1 MVAGAVVFL
10 RTTVPQDHASVEIL
24 GDERMGTGVAVA
36 PQRILTAHYVVLG
49 AERVEVSDA
58 QGRRHAVR
66 KVRLDHET
74 GLALLSIDG
83 PDLQPVALAPGD
95 APRPGQAVF
104 LIASV
109 SERDRKGATGV
120 VTSVGPFETYWEY
133 MLDQAILS
141 TCVNPG
147 LAGAPLFEQS
157 GRLVGL
163 VTLGLVAVGRSSL
176 AVPVDLYLRHREE
189 LEGLVPARPG
199 RAWLGL
205 YAQPYGSGIVVSG
218 VVSGG
223 PADSAGLKQ
232 GDVILGIDGVE
243 ATTLRALFG
252 AIQTRRPGDAVGLQV
267 LRDSSILAL
276 DVHAASFAEF
286 FA

>member
-1 MVAGAVVFL
+1 
-10 RTTVPQDHASVEIL
+10 
-24 GDERMGTGVAVA
+24 
-36 PQRILTAHYVVLG
+36 
-49 AERVEVSDA
+49 
-58 QGRRHAVR
+58 
-66 KVRLDHET
+66 
-74 GLALLSIDG
+74 
-83 PDLQPVALAPGD
+83 
-95 APRPGQAVF
+95 
-104 LIASV
+104 
-109 SERDRKGATGV
+109 
-120 VTSVGPFETYWEY
+120 
-133 MLDQAILS
+133 
-141 TCVNPG
+141 
-147 LAGAPLFEQS
+147 
-157 GRLVGL
+157 
-163 VTLGLVAVGRSSL
+163 
-176 AVPVDLYLRHREE
+176 VDLYLRHREE

-276 DVHAASFAEF
+276 DVHAANFAEF